1 MSINASFRELS
12 ASEEQELRRDPAS
25 IRALIGVPGPE
36 IKEFLATIESRGGL
50 AEAAREQPEYAKIF
64 LRGLLLRMA
73 PSREVFEKMLL
84 AGTGLEMLL
93 SQAEPLAPE
102 LAAEARKD
110 PLALARFAFP
120 PDAAEI
126 LRLQKAWH
134 GVHWLV
140 NGVAEGGEKPL
151 DELITGGTPIGPKL
165 AYGPATV
172 LSAAEVKVLSTAL
185 EALPAATLKA
195 RFNLDAAIR
204 DGIYGVQQNGDVA
217 WLAESYAQ
225 LQALYARAARNDS
238 AVLRWLS

>member
-1 MSINASFRELS
+1 MSINASFRELN
-12 ASEEQELRRDPAS
+12 ASEEQELRRDPTS
-25 IRALIGVPGPE
+25 IRALIGMPGPE
-36 IKEFLATIESRGGL
+36 IKQFLATVESEGGL
-50 AEAAREQPEYAKIF
+50 AEAAREQPGHAKIF

-73 PSREVFEKMLL
+73 PSREAFEKLLL
-84 AGTGLEMLL
+84 AGVGLEMLL

-110 PLALARFAFP
+110 PLALARFTFP
-120 PDAAEI
+120 DGEAEI

-140 NGVAEGGEKPL
+140 NGVAEGGPKPL

-172 LSAAEVKVLSTAL
+172 LSATEVKTLSAAL
-185 EALPAATLKA
+185 DGLSVETVKS
-195 RFNLDAAIR
+195 RFNLDAAMLAS
-204 DGIYGVQQNGDVA
+204 IYGIQENSDAG
-217 WLAESYAQ
+217 WLADSYEQ
-225 LQALYARAARNDS
+225 LKALYARAARNGS

>member
-1 MSINASFRELS
+1 MSINASFRELN
-12 ASEEQELRRDPAS
+12 ASEEQELRRNPAS

-36 IKEFLATIESRGGL
+36 IKEFLATVESAGGF
-50 AEAAREQPEYAKIF
+50 AEAAREQPEHAKIF

-73 PSREVFEKMLL
+73 PSREAFEKLLL
-84 AGTGLEMLL
+84 AGVGLEMLL
-93 SQAEPLAPE
+93 SQAGPLAPE

-120 PDAAEI
+120 PGEAEI

-140 NGVAEGGEKPL
+140 NGVAEGGPKPL

-172 LSAAEVKVLSTAL
+172 LSTAEVKTLSAAL
-185 EALPAATLKA
+185 DALSVEAVKS
-195 RFNLDAAIR
+195 RFNLDAAMR
-204 DGIYGVQQNGDVA
+204 ASIYGIQENSAAA
-217 WLAESYAQ
+217 WLADSYAQ
-225 LQALYARAARNDS
+225 LKALYARAARNGT